1 MIANCN
7 ILEYDGYD
15 DVYGHSVEED
25 YCMSPSEAAFMYDRE
40 GSRNQ
45 RGIGVFL
52 QTEKNIAEE
61 NEVEVK
67 EVLLFLIF
75 AQNFTNPNIKLVV

>member
-1 MIANCN
+1 MVGTIYKITINKKQ
-7 ILEYDGYD
+7 IELLIIVEYDGYD

-52 QTEKNIAEE
+52 QTENNIAEE
-61 NEVEVK
+61 DEEEIK
-67 EVLLFLIF
+67 EVSVI
-75 AQNFTNPNIKLVV
+75 N

>member
-1 MIANCN
+1 
-7 ILEYDGYD
+7 
-15 DVYGHSVEED
+15 
-25 YCMSPSEAAFMYDRE
+25 MSPSEAAFMYDRE

-61 NEVEVK
+61 DEEEVK
-67 EVLLFLIF
+67 EVIINTLYKDFLYKILHISF
-75 AQNFTNPNIKLVV
+75 RVIYQSLRK